1 MIVLVTGGSGLI
13 GKAIE
18 SIKASYNYD
27 FIFLSSSDCDLTNL
41 SKTKEQ
47 FNKIKPDYVIHLAA
61 NVGGLFKN
69 MNQKVDMFEK
79 NLLINYNVIK
89 CCHDFKIKKLISC
102 LSTCIFPNDTTYPIN
117 ESMLHNGAPHNSND
131 AYSYAKR
138 MIEVHS
144 KAYREQY
151 NDNFVCVIPTNI
163 YGEYDN
169 FSLEDGHVVPAL
181 IHKCYLAKQNNEPFV
196 VFGSGK
202 PLRQFIYSIDLA
214 KLILWVLENYSG
226 ESIILSPNENEE
238 VSIKNVAE
246 LIAKEF
252 DYDNIKFDTSKSDG
266 QFKKTADNTKLI
278 DLYGEFKFTTI
289 EDGIKKSVNWF
300 MNNYKIARK

>member
-18 SIKASYNYD
+18 SIKSNYD
-27 FIFLSSSDCDLTNL
+27 YNFIFLSSSDCDLTDFN
-41 SKTKEQ
+41 KTKEL

-89 CCHDFKIKKLISC
+89 CCHDLKIKKLISC

-117 ESMLHNGAPHNSND
+117 ESMLHNGEPHNSND

-151 NDNFVCVIPTNI
+151 NDNFVCVIPTNV

-181 IHKCYLAKQNNEPFV
+181 IHKCYLAKQNNESFV
-196 VFGSGK
+196 VYGSGK
-202 PLRQFIYSIDLA
+202 PLRQFIYSTDLA

-226 ESIILSPNENEE
+226 EPIILSPNENEE

-278 DLYGEFKFTTI
+278 DLYEEFKFTTI
-289 EDGIKKSVNWF
+289 EEGIKKSVNWF

>member
-13 GKAIE
+13 GKAIK

-89 CCHDFKIKKLISC
+89 CCHDLKIKKLISC

-196 VFGSGK
+196 VYGSGK
-202 PLRQFIYSIDLA
+202 PLRQFIYSTDLA

-226 ESIILSPNENEE
+226 EPIILSPNENEE

-289 EDGIKKSVNWF
+289 EEGIKKSVNWF

>member
-18 SIKASYNYD
+18 SIKNNYEYD
-27 FIFLSSSDCDLTNL
+27 FIFLSSSDCDLTDFN
-41 SKTKEQ
+41 KTKEL
-47 FNKIKPDYVIHLAA
+47 FNEIKPDYVIHLAA

-151 NDNFVCVIPTNI
+151 NDNFVCVIPTNV

-196 VFGSGK
+196 VYGSGK
-202 PLRQFIYSIDLA
+202 PLRQFIYSTDLA
-214 KLILWVLENYSG
+214 KLILWVLENYTG
-226 ESIILSPNENEE
+226 EPIILSPNENDE
-238 VSIKNVAE
+238 VPIKSVAE

>member
-27 FIFLSSSDCDLTNL
+27 FIFLSSSDCDLTDFN
-41 SKTKEQ
+41 KTKEL
-47 FNKIKPDYVIHLAA
+47 FNEIKPDYVIHLAA

-89 CCHDFKIKKLISC
+89 CCHDLKIKKLISC

-117 ESMLHNGAPHNSND
+117 ENMLHNGAPHNSNYS
-131 AYSYAKR
+131 YSYAKR

-151 NDNFVCVIPTNI
+151 NDNFVCVIPTNV

-169 FSLEDGHVVPAL
+169 FSLEDGHVIPAL

-196 VFGSGK
+196 VYGSGK
-202 PLRQFIYSIDLA
+202 PLRQFIYSTDLA

-226 ESIILSPNENEE
+226 EPIILSPNENEE

-278 DLYGEFKFTTI
+278 DLYEEFKFTTI
-289 EDGIKKSVNWF
+289 EEGIKKSVNWF

>member
-13 GKAIE
+13 GKAIK

-27 FIFLSSSDCDLTNL
+27 FIFLSSSDCDLTDFN
-41 SKTKEQ
+41 KTKEL
-47 FNKIKPDYVIHLAA
+47 FNEIKPDYVIHLAA

-151 NDNFVCVIPTNI
+151 NDNFVCVIPTNV

-196 VFGSGK
+196 VYGSGK
-202 PLRQFIYSIDLA
+202 PLRQFIYSTDLA

-226 ESIILSPNENEE
+226 EPIILSTNESDE

-252 DYDNIKFDTSKSDG
+252 NYDNIKFDTSKSDG

-278 DLYGEFKFTTI
+278 YLYGEFKFTTI
-289 EDGIKKSVNWF
+289 EEGIKKSVNWF

>member
-18 SIKASYNYD
+18 SIKSNYD
-27 FIFLSSSDCDLTNL
+27 YNFIFLSSSDCNLTDFN
-41 SKTKEQ
+41 KTKEL
-47 FNKIKPDYVIHLAA
+47 FNEIKPDYVIHLAA

-196 VFGSGK
+196 VYGSGK
-202 PLRQFIYSIDLA
+202 PLRQFIYSTDLA

-226 ESIILSPNENEE
+226 EPIILSPNENEE

-278 DLYGEFKFTTI
+278 DLYEEFKFTTI
-289 EDGIKKSVNWF
+289 EEGIKKSVNWF